1 MSMQQL
7 INQNSYIIAAIFL
20 AFVALIIVMRF
31 RQSPFTWAG
40 FIALVVVLVAV
51 NLAFRVTV
59 SEIETATQ
67 FDQVL
72 ASNQPVVLEIYS
84 NY

>member
-1 MSMQQL
+1 MQQL
-7 INQNSYIIAAIFL
+7 INQNSYIIAAVFL
-20 AFVALIIVMRF
+20 AFIALIIVMRF
-31 RQSPFTWAG
+31 RQSPFAWAG
-40 FIALVVVLVAV
+40 FMALVVVLVAV

>member
-7 INQNSYIIAAIFL
+7 LNQNSYIIAAVFL
-20 AFVALIIVMRF
+20 AFIALIIVMRF
-31 RQSPFTWAG
+31 RQSPFAWAG

-59 SEIETATQ
+59 SEIETAAQ